1 MENTSYVAMSRQ
13 MALMLQLDEVAN
25 NIANA
30 TTAGYQAQRMLFAD
44 VLVEAP
50 DSDPVHMVEAVGEYR
65 DLSSGPMMHTGN
77 DLDLAIE
84 GDGYF
89 VLQTP
94 AGERYTRHGSFRLD
108 STGQVVNSLG
118 YPVLSD
124 AGPITIN
131 PEDGPI
137 NIARDGTIST
147 PAGRRGKIRVV
158 RFDDA
163 QRLEKTVNSLYASQD
178 PALPVE
184 QPTIEQGALELSNV
198 QPVVEMTH
206 MIEIMR
212 EFQAADDMLEA
223 EHDRL
228 KSAITDI
235 AKYE

>member
-13 MALMLQLDEVAN
+13 MALMLQLDQVAN

-30 TTAGYQAQRMLFAD
+30 TTAGYQAQRMMFAEVLID
-44 VLVEAP
+44 VP
-50 DSDPVHMVEAVGEYR
+50 DGEPMRMVESAGEYR
-65 DLSSGPMMHTGN
+65 DLSSGPMVSTGN

-108 STGQVVNSLG
+108 QAGQVVNSLG
-118 YPVLSD
+118 YPLLSD
-124 AGPITIN
+124 GGPITIN

-137 NIARDGTIST
+137 SIARDGTVST
-147 PAGRRGKIRVV
+147 AAGRQGKVRVV
-158 RFDDA
+158 RFEDA
-163 QRLEKTVNSLYASQD
+163 QQLEKTVNSLFSSED
-178 PALPVE
+178 PALPIE
-184 QPTIEQGALELSNV
+184 RPTIEQGSLEMSNV
-198 QPVVEMTH
+198 QPVVELTS

-228 KSAITDI
+228 KTAITDI
-235 AKYE
+235 AKFE